1 MKEVT
6 KGIIALVV
14 ILAVAG
20 GIYAYENMQES
31 VLKEG
36 DFAEIYYIGYLENG
50 SVFASSFEGNV
61 SYDTPFDSSKYNLTP
76 LRIYLGKGLPS
87 KLPEGWEYG
96 DIGFIKGLRVSEIPG
111 LYEALKGMKKGDEKV
126 INLTAAE
133 AFGKVVVNGTK
144 FNSSLILGFMA
155 PYEVID
161 VKGVTVE
168 VRWNPEKG
176 EIITMPQYWNDIPVQ
191 QPYWIWE
198 NATEVVSF
206 NDTHVVLK
214 TTPNKLENITLYPWW
229 PNASY
234 AGYNDTTIWITTE
247 PPLGNFTISAYG
259 YTINAR
265 VVEVTD
271 TTIKIEYYA
280 GNQTIEDEVNK
291 TIYFD
296 RQIEMP
302 RVFTLQ
308 KIYLEDELKQ
318 YGYSFHPLAGE
329 NVIFRV
335 KLLKIYKAS

>member
-1 MKEVT
+1 MKEIT
-6 KGIIALVV
+6 KGIIALIV

-20 GIYAYENMQES
+20 GIYAYENMQEN

-36 DFAEIYYIGYLENG
+36 DFAEIYYIGYFENNT
-50 SVFASSFEGNV
+50 VFASSFNGNV
-61 SYDTPFDSSKYNLTP
+61 SYDTPFDPNKYNLTP

-87 KLPEGWEYG
+87 KLPDGWEYG
-96 DIGFIKGLRVSEIPG
+96 DIGSIQGSRISEIPG
-111 LYEALKGMKKGDEKV
+111 LYDALKGMRKGEEKV
-126 INLTAAE
+126 VNLTPE
-133 AFGKVVVNGTK
+133 KAFGKEVINGTK
-144 FNSSLILGFMA
+144 FNTSLMLGFEA
-155 PYEVID
+155 TYEV
-161 VKGVTVE
+161 VKVGGVTVD
-168 VRWNPEKG
+168 VKWICRQG

-191 QPYWIWE
+191 QPHWLWE
-198 NATEVVSF
+198 NATEVISF

-214 TTPNKLENITLYPWW
+214 TTPNKLHNITLYPWW

-265 VVEVTD
+265 VEEVTN
-271 TTIKIEYYA
+271 TTIKIVYYA

-302 RVFTLQ
+302 LVFTLQ
-308 KIYLEDELKQ
+308 KVYLEDELKQ
-318 YGYSFHPLAGE
+318 NGYSFHPLAGK
-329 NVIFRV
+329 NIIFRV
-335 KLLKIYKAS
+335 KLLKIYRVS